1 MILML
6 RLREKLSCCF
16 WQNKTPQK
24 NSTITSF
31 FGSSTLPYHLV
42 VRGKDPK
49 KDLAGT
55 DKTSVDLLRITTRQK
70 HQDTNTTQY
79 LTSHKSYLV
88 TNTQLNRAKEDQTTP
103 ITCFSSKYAPFI
115 KSWIGSSKSFQR

>member
-6 RLREKLSCCF
+6 RLREKLSCCVLAKQNASKKFNDYFFF
-16 WQNKTPQK
+16 WFKYFTVLPRCHPGNKIQKRSCWHRQTSVQILRILFDKNTKTP
-24 NSTITSF
+24 
-31 FGSSTLPYHLV
+31 TLH
-42 VRGKDPK
+42 
-49 KDLAGT
+49 
-55 DKTSVDLLRITTRQK
+55 
-70 HQDTNTTQY
+70 Y

>member
-6 RLREKLSCCF
+6 RLREKLIVAC

-31 FGSSTLPYHLV
+31 FGSSTLPYYHV
-42 VRGKDPK
+42 AIRGIIQKRSCWHRQ
-49 KDLAGT
+49 
-55 DKTSVDLLRITTRQK
+55 TSVQILRILFDK
-70 HQDTNTTQY
+70 NTKTPTLHY